1 MLIYLQLNIN
11 GYEGEGFINVLSESR
26 RSVQADERQMNAV
39 APEPTGR
46 KRFASV
52 EPVRECCVSA

>member
-1 MLIYLQLNIN
+1 MLVYLQLNIN
-11 GYEGEGFINVLSESR
+11 GCEGEGFINVLSESR

-39 APEPTGR
+39 APELTGR
-46 KRFASV
+46 NRFAKL